1 VPALSHA
8 DTANSGNNSFNTVS
22 FPKKMLLIQKSDVMR
37 DYRFLKFLITSLAVF
52 LASMILPGVDVS
64 NMLIA
69 IVIAAFL
76 GLLNAFVRPVLVFLT
91 IPVTLVTLGLFL
103 IVINGFIIVLIDA
116 IIPDVYFNVRN
127 FWYAMLFSIV
137 LSVISSLLERI
148 LGVRPPARGE

>member
-1 VPALSHA
+1 
-8 DTANSGNNSFNTVS
+8 
-22 FPKKMLLIQKSDVMR
+22 MR

-52 LASMILPGVDVS
+52 LAGMILPGVDIS

-76 GLLNAFVRPVLVFLT
+76 GLLNAFVKPVLVFLT
-91 IPVTLVTLGLFL
+91 IPVTIVTLGLFL

-116 IIPDVYFNVRN
+116 IIPDIYFHVRN

-137 LSVISSLLERI
+137 LSIITSLLEG
-148 LGVRPPARGE
+148 LFGVRRRPME

>member
-1 VPALSHA
+1 
-8 DTANSGNNSFNTVS
+8 
-22 FPKKMLLIQKSDVMR
+22 MR